1 MIYTYHTIHFLDV
14 AYPIWGACFPHL
26 FDSGFQDFSQPPLT
40 LPPFDKKCEGT
51 QDKNL
56 ACLLIPN

>member
-26 FDSGFQDFSQPPLT
+26 FDSGFQDFSQPPLP
-40 LPPFDKKCEGT
+40 LPPFDRICEGT

-56 ACLLIPN
+56 A